1 MTMSKAPVYTIY
13 QPDDEAP
20 QPGNTI
26 ECRVIGTIQTP
37 YKRME
42 DCPSR
47 HNKQDYLPCTIRLA
61 PEFAPGLVGLE
72 TGGRALVLYWL
83 HLARRDMVQ
92 LPIRAGVREKPVGVF
107 SLRTP
112 PRPNPIAASVVE
124 ILAARGDELDVVGLD
139 CLDGTPLLDIKNAR
153 FYPGSEPPGHGTK
166 AAGGLS

>member
-1 MTMSKAPVYTIY
+1 MSEPPVYTIY
-13 QPDDEAP
+13 QPEEEAP
-20 QPGNTI
+20 LPGDSI
-26 ECRVIGTIQTP
+26 ECRVIGTIATP

-47 HNKQDYLPCTIRLA
+47 HNKRDLLPCTIRLA

-72 TGGRALVLYWL
+72 AGGRALVLYWL
-83 HLARRDMVQ
+83 HRARRDMAQ
-92 LPIRAGVREKPVGVF
+92 LPVREGVRDKPVGVF

-124 ILAARGDELDVVGLD
+124 ILAVREGELDVVGLD

-153 FYPGSEPPGHGTK
+153 FYEGSA